1 MTKQASRLDAL
12 TAQMYAKKEIRDMKY
27 FTARVLLF
35 PVDPSYSKGYNKRE
49 KKHESSLTTMSW
61 GPFLESPENF
71 FGPEKPFVKLR
82 PAYSI
87 KLVYSYVVKG
97 IKIKITAKFHASR
110 RLRFEDTKRI
120 MSPEMHPKTFG
131 TFEKRAAGLKVITC
145 MSTSISVTKCPLS
158 L

>member
-49 KKHESSLTTMSW
+49 KKHM
-61 GPFLESPENF
+61 N
-71 FGPEKPFVKLR
+71 
-82 PAYSI
+82 
-87 KLVYSYVVKG
+87 
-97 IKIKITAKFHASR
+97 H
-110 RLRFEDTKRI
+110 RLLPCPGARFSKV
-120 MSPEMHPKTFG
+120 PKTFSG
-131 TFEKRAAGLKVITC
+131 PKSHLQN
-145 MSTSISVTKCPLS
+145 SDPLI